1 MSLEPAM
8 RKLPA
13 DPQRAGVCDIMQV
26 GGPKD
31 TSDVYRPL
39 GVSRVAPMLPR
50 RTYGEHS
57 EPKIT
62 RMFCFEMT
70 QLPASRLRR
79 FKGAGSP

>member
-1 MSLEPAM
+1 
-8 RKLPA
+8 
-13 DPQRAGVCDIMQV
+13 
-26 GGPKD
+26 
-31 TSDVYRPL
+31 
-39 GVSRVAPMLPR
+39 MLPR

-79 FKGAGSP
+79 FTGARAARENARRECTVAVPYETKGGSGLLVRDDIATSSA